1 VSEVALVTGASR
13 GIGAAIAHALAEQ
26 GLFVIGTA
34 TTASGAEKINTSL
47 NGKGRGLIM
56 DVGRPESVVTAMESL
71 DSEEAPAV
79 LVNNAGITNDNL
91 MLRMSED
98 EWTRVIDVN
107 VNGLYRV
114 TKTVLRGMIRK
125 RWGRIVN
132 VGSTVGRMGNPGQ
145 ANYVASKAAIE
156 GFSRSLAIEV
166 ASRNITVNTVAPGFI
181 ATDMTDELTEDQK
194 STMLERIP
202 AGRMGEP
209 DDVAGVVCF
218 LVSAQASYITG
229 QTIQVN
235 GGMFAG

>member
-1 VSEVALVTGASR
+1 MSEVALVTGASR

>member
-1 VSEVALVTGASR
+1 MSEVALVTGASR

-209 DDVAGVVCF
+209 GDVAGVVCF

>member
-1 VSEVALVTGASR
+1 MD
-13 GIGAAIAHALAEQ
+13 IGSPQ
-26 GLFVIGTA
+26 
-34 TTASGAEKINTSL
+34 
-47 NGKGRGLIM
+47 
-56 DVGRPESVVTAMESL
+56 SVVTAMESL
-71 DSEEAPAV
+71 DSEESPAI

-114 TKTVLRGMIRK
+114 TKAVLRGMLRK

-145 ANYVASKAAIE
+145 ANYVASKAAVE

-181 ATDMTDELTEDQK
+181 TTDMTDELTEDQK
-194 STMLERIP
+194 SAMLERIP
-202 AGRMGEP
+202 AGRLGEP
-209 DDVAGVVCF
+209 DDVVGVVCF

-235 GGMFAG
+235 GGMFAA

>member
-181 ATDMTDELTEDQK
+181 ETDMTDELTEDQK

>member
-56 DVGRPESVVTAMESL
+56 DVSSPESVVTAMESL